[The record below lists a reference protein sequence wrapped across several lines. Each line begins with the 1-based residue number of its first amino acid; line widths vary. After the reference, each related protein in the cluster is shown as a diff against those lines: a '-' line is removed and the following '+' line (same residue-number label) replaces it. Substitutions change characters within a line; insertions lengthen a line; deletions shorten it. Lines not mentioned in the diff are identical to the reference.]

1 MFKITIDGKKIQV
14 ARGTTVLNAARDL
27 DIDIPTFCDHKYLLP
42 FGSCRMCVVEVEG
55 SDRLFAS
62 CVVPVTDGM
71 EVHTNT
77 ARVQRAREAVL
88 ELLLTYHP
96 LECPVCPQSGR
107 CLLQDLV
114 FEHGRDYGRFGH
126 IDVEKRIDHLS
137 PLIEMNQNR
146 CILCGR
152 CVRIC
157 DEVQAEGEFDFTG
170 RGFPTVVEPTFAK
183 PMDCEFC
190 GQCVQACP
198 VGSLYSRIFKHTA
211 PTWELTQVRTTC
223 PFCGVGCTL
232 DLEVKGD
239 HIYHVLGVDDE
250 GSNNNGFLC
259 CKGRFGYEYVHHPD
273 RITEPMVRQEGEL
286 VPVTWEEAYEYIAQ
300 GMERI
305 RSEDG
310 PDALGGISSARCTNE
325 ENYLFQ
331 KFMRAVVGTN
341 NVDSIARFG
350 HFPGMEALRKAFG
363 VEAPTNSLNDLQ
375 HSDLIFAID
384 SNITEDDHVAGL
396 KVLKQVRSGN
406 AKLIAANTRGV
417 KITRFADSWMQHNA
431 GTSVALLNSMAFV
444 ILEEGLEDKVFCS
457 TRVTGLDELRES
469 LGGSEPEKMEAVT
482 GVKAGVVREAART
495 IASAENVTIL
505 ITLGGASPY
514 TGEDTVAAAANL
526 ALITGN
532 VGKVGAGIIPLSEY
546 NNIQG
551 SMDMGALA
559 EFLPGYQPVAD
570 EGIRTWF
577 EGQWGVKLPSGSGLD
592 AMSMIEAAAEGKVKG
607 MYIMGENPLSS
618 FPDQERMIEA
628 MKKLDLLVVQ
638 DMFLTETALFA
649 DVVLP
654 TSCGPEKNGTFT
666 NTDRR
671 VQRIR
676 KAIESPGKTRDDWK
690 ILTELSE
697 AMGYSNGIGS
707 AMEVLDEI
715 TRMVPFYAGIVPER
729 LEKNGIHWPCPR
741 PDHPGTEVL
750 HLDRF
755 PSGLGRTRPVQFQE
769 PKKATPNY
777 PYLLIPGTIL
787 YHSGTT
793 TTMAKGLN
801 AVAPTAIAEI
811 NPADARELELKTKDW
826 VRLTSR
832 KGITEVEVK
841 VTERNMAGTIFVPTH
856 FREVPVNALIGYD
869 PVKERG
875 LTYVG
880 IERIERIDVQR
891 KAGES
896 QASKLKKTVQEIQD
910 KKRRAVKESGPEVS
924 GGK

>member
-1 MFKITIDGKKIQV
+1 MFTITIDDKKVQV
-14 ARGTTVLNAARDL
+14 PSGTTILEAARKL
-27 DIDIPTFCDHKYLLP
+27 DVDIPTFCDHKDLLP
-42 FGSCRMCVVEVEG
+42 YGSCRMCVVEVEG

-71 EVHTNT
+71 EIHTNT

-107 CLLQDLV
+107 CLLQDMV

-157 DEVQAEGEFDFTG
+157 DEVQAEGELDFAS
-170 RGFPTVVEPTFAK
+170 RGFPTVVEPSFMK

-190 GQCVQACP
+190 GQCIQACP
-198 VGSLYSRIFKHTA
+198 VGSLYSRIYKHTA
-211 PTWELTQVRTTC
+211 PCWELTPVRTTC

-232 DLEVKGD
+232 NLEVKD
-239 HIYHVLGVDDE
+239 DRIYHVLGVDDE
-250 GSNNNGFLC
+250 KANNNGFLC

-273 RITEPMVRQEGEL
+273 RITEPMVRRNGEL
-286 VPVTWEEAYEYIAQ
+286 VQVTWDEAFEYMVQAIDRVRA
-300 GMERI
+300 
-305 RSEDG
+305 SDG
-310 PDALGGISSARCTNE
+310 SDALGGIASARCTNE

-331 KFMRAVVGTN
+331 KFMRAVIGTN

-375 HSDLIFAID
+375 HSDLIFTLD

-396 KVLKQVRSGN
+396 KLLKQVRSGN
-406 AKLIAANTRGV
+406 ATLIAANSRKV
-417 KITRFADSWMQHNA
+417 KVTKFADSWLRHKP
-431 GTSVALLNSMAFV
+431 GTSVALLNSLIHV
-444 ILEEGLEDKVFCS
+444 ILEEELEDSEFCR
-457 TRVTGLDELRES
+457 TRVAGLDELRES
-469 LGGSEPEKMEAVT
+469 VRECSPEKMAAVT
-482 GVKAGVVREAART
+482 GVNAKDVRAAAQS
-495 IASAENVTIL
+495 IAAAKKVTIL

-514 TGEDTVAAAANL
+514 TGEDTVTAAVNL

-559 EFLPGYQPVAD
+559 EFLPGYQPVTD
-570 EGIRTWF
+570 DGIRGWF
-577 EGQWGVKLPSGSGLD
+577 EEQWKAELSDTPGLS
-592 AMSMIEAAAEGKVKG
+592 AMEMIESAVAGKLKG

-618 FPDQERMIEA
+618 FPDRAKVIEA
-628 MKKLDLLVVQ
+628 LKKLDLLVVQ

-654 TSCGPEKNGTFT
+654 ASCGPEKNGTFT

-671 VQRIR
+671 VQRVR
-676 KAIESPGKTRDDWK
+676 KAIDPPGNTRDDWE
-690 ILTELSE
+690 IINGISA
-697 AMGYSNGIGS
+697 AMGHSNGVTS
-707 AMEVLDEI
+707 AMDVLEEI
-715 TRMVPFYAGIVPER
+715 ARIIPFYAGISPER
-729 LEKNGIHWPCPR
+729 LEEGGIHWPCPR

-755 PSGLGRTRPVQFQE
+755 PSGLGRVRPVPFQE
-769 PKKATPNY
+769 PKKATTNY
-777 PYLLIPGTIL
+777 PYLLVPGTLL

-793 TTMAKGLN
+793 TTMAAGLN
-801 AVAPTAIAEI
+801 EIAPTAKAEI
-811 NPADARELELKTKDW
+811 NPADAEELSLVTGDW
-826 VRLTSR
+826 VRMTSL
-832 KGITEVEVK
+832 KGVTEVEVK
-841 VTERNMAGTIFVPTH
+841 VTDRSMVGTVFAPTH
-856 FREVPVNALIGYD
+856 YREVPVNSLVGYD
-869 PVKERG
+869 PIKEKG
-875 LTYVG
+875 LTYVDMEK
-880 IERIERIDVQR
+880 IERIEVEL
-891 KAGES
+891 KPGES
-896 QASKLKKTVQEIQD
+896 QVTKLKKTVQEIQE
-910 KKRRAVKESGPEVS
+910 KRRQAAKVAAPEVT
-924 GGK
+924 GG